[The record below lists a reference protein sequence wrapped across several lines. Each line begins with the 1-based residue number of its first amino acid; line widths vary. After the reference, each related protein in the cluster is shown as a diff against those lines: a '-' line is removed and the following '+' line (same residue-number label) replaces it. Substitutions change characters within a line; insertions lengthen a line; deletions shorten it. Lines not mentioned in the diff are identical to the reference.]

1 MDKEAKEVL
10 AIFASVTFVF
20 LVFFKLVTVTFPPHT
35 QNIDIKNEFVE
46 LKKQRETLEEIK
58 KQNEEIIKL
67 LNNLSRKGYGFYER
81 N

>member
-10 AIFASVTFVF
+10 VIFASTAFMLF
-20 LVFFKLVTVTFPPHT
+20 VFFKLMTMILPLPT
-35 QNIDIKNEFVE
+35 QTIGIKNETVANCHE

-67 LNNLSRKGYGFYER
+67 LSK
-81 N
+81 

>member
-10 AIFASVTFVF
+10 VVFVSIAFLF
-20 LVFFKLVTVTFPPHT
+20 LVFLKLANFMFFPPM
-35 QNIDIKNEFVE
+35 QNIGIKNETLE
-46 LKKQRETLEEIK
+46 LKKQTETLDEIK

-67 LNNLSRKGYGFYER
+67 LNNLSRKGYGFDER

>member
-10 AIFASVTFVF
+10 VIFAGTSFIF
-20 LVFFKLVTVTFPPHT
+20 LVLLKLVTVIFSPPM

-46 LKKQRETLEEIK
+46 LKKQRETLDKIK

-67 LNNLSRKGYGFYER
+67 LKK
-81 N
+81 

>member
-10 AIFASVTFVF
+10 VIFVSTSFIF
-20 LVFFKLVTVTFPPHT
+20 LVLLKLVTVMFSPPMK
-35 QNIDIKNEFVE
+35 NIGIKNETLE
-46 LKKQRETLEEIK
+46 LKKQTETLDEIK

-67 LNNLSRKGYGFYER
+67 LNNLSRKGYGFDER